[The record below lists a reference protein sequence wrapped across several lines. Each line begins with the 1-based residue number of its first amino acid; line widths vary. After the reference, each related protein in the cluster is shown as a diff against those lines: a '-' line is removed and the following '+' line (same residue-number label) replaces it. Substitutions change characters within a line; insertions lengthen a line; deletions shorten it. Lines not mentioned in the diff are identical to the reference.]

1 MTIRFLT
8 NKVTQMG
15 ITRTLLM
22 FGKTK
27 PLNRPAIVPAIRN
40 AFHQP
45 PTLITKI
52 KWGNA
57 LSFVTST
64 NEPQDLSYLIQ
75 KGTSVTQSLMQ
86 SFIEAQQEKNQ
97 RADDILGVVVRETT
111 HKIDELI
118 SMPSTEQDRITEQLK
133 TVHSDYQKNE
143 KQIKKIQKT
152 ASFLQ
157 KNTPELI
164 QKMVGSELI
173 EVLSTTI
180 DPHTLSKF
188 CNALR
193 YSTKI
198 ASQVVPAL
206 RVLNNLALA
215 YDTAKILYPEHV
227 NELERYVVTT
237 LEEHQQ
243 ALATNIIRQGRSLK
257 DRFNELKK
265 ATTPAQEN
273 SHTDEVRTEFSPYP
287 IKASHPKL

>member
-97 RADDILGVVVRETT
+97 RADDILGVVVRGTT
-111 HKIDELI
+111 HKINELI

-198 ASQVVPAL
+198 ASQIVPAL

-265 ATTPAQEN
+265 TTTPAQEN
-273 SHTDEVRTEFSPYP
+273 SHTDEVHTEFSPYP